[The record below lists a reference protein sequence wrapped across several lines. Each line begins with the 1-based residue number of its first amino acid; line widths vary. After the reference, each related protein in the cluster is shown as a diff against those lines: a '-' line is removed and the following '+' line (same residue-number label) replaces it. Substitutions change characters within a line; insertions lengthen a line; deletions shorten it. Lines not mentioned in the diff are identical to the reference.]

1 MQGPLQKREQG
12 LTLFTAVLC
21 LVAVVVI
28 LQLWLVA
35 GALDA
40 LLGGEKEILVPAAI
54 ASLTLFL
61 ANGALTLWVIRLD
74 RRIRRAEGM
83 PE

>member
-12 LTLFTAVLC
+12 LTLFTAILC
-21 LVAVVVI
+21 LVVVVVI

-40 LLGGEKEILVPAAI
+40 LLAGETEILVPAAV
-54 ASLTLFL
+54 ASLALFL
-61 ANGALTLWVIRLD
+61 LNGALTLAVIRLD